1 MIKPERSRRGFTL
14 IELLVVIAIIA
25 VLIALLLPA
34 VQAAREAARRIQCVN
49 NLKQI
54 GLGLLNYEQA
64 IGSFPIGS
72 SANLFSVNPNVYA
85 GPHGLSAHAQMLPY
99 LELTALYN
107 SINMCFGV
115 AAGQV
120 PTGPINSTA
129 YGTKVAMFICPSD
142 PNAPG
147 VVGIDPVAPCDY
159 SCSFGT
165 TTTPS
170 TVQVTTGSTGLFTW
184 WRSYG
189 IQSCMDGTSN
199 TIAFAETLVGDGST
213 ANFSASSGI
222 LGIALGP
229 AEVFDASANWPA
241 VQAGL
246 QLCNAAYNSRS
257 TANLANGAGSR
268 WMIGRANDTLFNT
281 VVTPNSQVYPW
292 GSCTDW
298 SDATNEVE
306 ISRSGSS
313 HPGGVNAL
321 FADGSV
327 RFIKNSISQLTWFAL
342 GTRANG
348 EVISADSY

>member
-1 MIKPERSRRGFTL
+1 MIKPQRSRRGFTL

-34 VQAAREAARRIQCVN
+34 VQAAREAARRLQCVN

-85 GPHGLSAHAQMLPY
+85 GPHGLSAHAQMLPF

-142 PNAPG
+142 PNAPN

-213 ANFSASSGI
+213 ANFNAGSGMI
-222 LGIALGP
+222 GIALGP
-229 AEVFDASANWPA
+229 AEVFDASANWAA

-257 TANLANGAGSR
+257 TANLSNSGGSR

-292 GSCTDW
+292 SSCTDW
-298 SDATNEVE
+298 SDATNEIE
-306 ISRSGSS
+306 ISRAGSS
-313 HPGGVNAL
+313 HPAGVNVL

-327 RFIKNSISQLTWFAL
+327 RFIKNSISQATWFAL
-342 GTRANG
+342 GTRGSG
-348 EVISADSY
+348 EVVSSDSY